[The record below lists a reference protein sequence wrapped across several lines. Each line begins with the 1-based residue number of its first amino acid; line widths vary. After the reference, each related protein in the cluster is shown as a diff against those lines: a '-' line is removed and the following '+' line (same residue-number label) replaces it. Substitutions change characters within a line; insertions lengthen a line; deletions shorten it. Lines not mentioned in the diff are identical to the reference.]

1 MTILNNSG
9 DLKILFISRAY
20 PPVVGGIENQNY
32 ELSTWLPKICDTAT
46 IANTHG
52 KKFLP
57 LFLLRLFM
65 TLPLTAKKYDVIL
78 LGDGVLSIV
87 SWWTKLFHKD
97 TKIACI
103 THGLDLTYK
112 NNFYQKW
119 WVKKFIP
126 TCDKLIAV
134 GNQTIIEGIKR
145 GINKDQFVF
154 IPNGVDPE
162 KFIHDDIDK
171 DAIFDVIDKKYHN
184 KKILLTFGRL
194 ARRKGVAWFIHNVLP
209 QLSDNVIYI
218 VAGSGPDKQNIENA
232 IKDTNLQDRVIT
244 MGYVEDTDR
253 DKIFAGADIF
263 IQPNITVVGD
273 MEGFGISVIEAGVSG
288 LPVLASEIE
297 GLKDAITN
305 NQNGIFV
312 KSEDAIDWQK
322 KVTMILSDDFD
333 RTAFGKNAQK
343 YILENLSW
351 QKIAKIYYN
360 ILQNI

>member
-1 MTILNNSG
+1 MRQKNNFN
-9 DLKILFISRAY
+9 ILFISRAY

-32 ELSTWLPKICDTAT
+32 ELSQWLPQITPTTT
-46 IANTHG
+46 IANAHG

-57 LFLLRLFM
+57 FFLLRLFT
-65 TLPLTAKKYDVIL
+65 TLPFTAKKYDVIL
-78 LGDGVLSIV
+78 LGDGVLGIV
-87 SWWTKLFHKD
+87 SWWIKLFHKN
-97 TKIACI
+97 TKVVCI

-119 WVKKFIP
+119 WVQKFIP

-134 GNQTIIEGIKR
+134 GNQTIIEGVKR

-154 IPNGVDPE
+154 IPNGVDPQ
-162 KFIHDDIDK
+162 KFIHDDIQK
-171 DAIFDVIDKKYHN
+171 DAIFDVIDKRYHN

-209 QLSDNVIYI
+209 QLPEDIIYI
-218 VAGSGPDKQNIENA
+218 VAGNGPDKQNIENA
-232 IKDTNLQDRVIT
+232 IKETATQKHVLM
-244 MGYVEDTDR
+244 MGYVEDANR

-263 IQPNITVVGD
+263 IQPNITVDGD

-288 LPVLASEIE
+288 LPVLASELE

-305 NQNGIFV
+305 NQNGILV
-312 KSEDAIDWQK
+312 ETENATDWQE
-322 KVTMILSDDFD
+322 KVTMVLSDDFD
-333 RTAFGKNAQK
+333 KIAFGKNAQK
-343 YILENLSW
+343 YIIENLGW
-351 QKIAKIYYN
+351 EKIAKMYYD